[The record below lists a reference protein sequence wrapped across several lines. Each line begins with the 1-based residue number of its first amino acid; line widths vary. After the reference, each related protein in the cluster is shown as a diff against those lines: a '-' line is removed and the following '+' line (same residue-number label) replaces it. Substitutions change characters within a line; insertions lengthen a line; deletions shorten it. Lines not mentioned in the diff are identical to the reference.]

1 MENNFSVVTAW
12 CVTLDYYCYH
22 VTSLVNFQRHHCCC
36 VVVTWRHQ
44 LHYCC
49 CFIHVTFISLI
60 FNVINVVV
68 MHQFY
73 LQHNQ
78 CCCVV
83 VTWRHQ
89 LHYCCCCHVTSSAVW
104 ATSGL
109 CDVFRVIFNVMHVV
123 VVIVTVTW
131 RHQFCVII
139 LRIRIRWWDTS
150 LRFLTAKVE
159 WSKVELASPSCVA
172 LRCVL
177 IDWFISKTNL
187 RTNYRR
193 LTTFQSSLT
202 FRPMEPKHFE
212 AKSWPHF

>member
-1 MENNFSVVTAW
+1 MENNFSVATAL

-49 CFIHVTFISLI
+49 CCHVTSSCMS
-60 FNVINVVV
+60 NVRSIV
-68 MHQFY
+68 
-73 LQHNQ
+73 
-78 CCCVV
+78 VV

-89 LHYCCCCHVTSSAVW
+89 LHYCSLLLLLLAW
-104 ATSGL
+104 
-109 CDVFRVIFNVMHVV
+109 DVFRVIFNVMHVI

-131 RHQFCVII
+131 RHQLWLII

>member
-1 MENNFSVVTAW
+1 MLLLCIS
-12 CVTLDYYCYH
+12 
-22 VTSLVNFQRHHCCC
+22 
-36 VVVTWRHQ
+36 
-44 LHYCC
+44 
-49 CFIHVTFISLI
+49 FICNIISAAVLSSRDVISFIT
-60 FNVINVVV
+60 VVVV
-68 MHQFY
+68 M
-73 LQHNQ
+73 
-78 CCCVV
+78 
-83 VTWRHQ
+83 WRP
-89 LHYCCCCHVTSSAVW
+89 AVW